1 MYALHELRER
11 LCAELEEFADKDLT
25 HGNLDM
31 IDKLAH
37 ATKNLDKVI
46 ESCDGYS
53 GRRYM
58 MAGRNGKRD
67 SMGRYAKDS
76 RMVSELKEL
85 HDMTDDEVT
94 REGLRKVIQ
103 MAESM

>member
-1 MYALHELRER
+1 
-11 LCAELEEFADKDLT
+11 
-25 HGNLDM
+25 
-31 IDKLAH
+31 
-37 ATKNLDKVI
+37 
-46 ESCDGYS
+46 
-53 GRRYM
+53 
-58 MAGRNGKRD
+58 
-67 SMGRYAKDS
+67 MGRYAKDS